1 MNPRILF
8 LVPPRTERQEEMK
21 RLLTS
26 IHIDGAP
33 INYATFEMVDSEIMA
48 WLMQNGFT
56 IKAFLHTTTIA
67 VLW

>member
-33 INYATFEMVDSEIMA
+33 INYATFEMVDSETMA
-48 WLMQNGFT
+48 WLMQHGFT